1 VLSLGVALLVLASAT
16 ASHAKVFIKISDGTN
31 TLDGLVTT
39 SRGGLMLSKVSPAP
53 AGTAN
58 VTDVLNVLTCP
69 TRPCT
74 VHFPSGNVAPAAPAV
89 SDTFTFTDVLGNA
102 RVEKFDSGASADR
115 VSFKGVKITS
125 RVAGRVL
132 TITYGVQSGDLRDIT
147 STSGSYTGT
156 AALTGTF
163 KTAGGAKA
171 SACNNGATA
180 AEVSNFCVRLS
191 VALNG
196 TTVNGAGA
204 SAVATVSVPCNNAF
218 PTTNPCGTGGIYTFA
233 TGSFNGVNDSKSI
246 GCASP
251 CRPTQ
256 VGTMTAEFNATGD
269 VLQLTAS
276 ANGAMANVGDE
287 VGGGEEVLLTLADE
301 LGTNRWTTYTATA
314 EPCRA
319 LPQPP
324 LGDELGD
331 VPNKSPNAT
340 TPIKFRLEC
349 GVLAPLATSGP
360 EAAVDLVSIV
370 DPTEGVLAGSA
381 GTRNDASRAAF
392 LPAEG
397 GLKLKNVNTLK
408 LNYEV
413 VVGLSP
419 SGDSTLGDLTFSDCA
434 NGSIRVELELVK
446 SDGTPAGTAKVY
458 LGDDPYTNFKSGCSE
473 VYPPLS
479 GANLVN
485 NPDKRVD
492 ASGLTSYF
500 DAPCCI
506 TFAKLKYGAR
516 GNLLVRRIV
525 LVVDQGQPSTSPANY
540 KVRLLD
546 GTVNGITALA
556 ALQVPTGFEPVTNLS
571 TNGVSIVIRKLTG
584 PTPGIVKVIPGSQI
598 MITGPQYHVNVG
610 NSELSPDVGGS
621 EYAVN
626 LCLNGAEEGAGT
638 DTNSL
643 QPTGL
648 CIPDQGYIS
657 VK

>member
-1 VLSLGVALLVLASAT
+1 MSA
-16 ASHAKVFIKISDGTN
+16 AVSHAAIFLKISDGT
-31 TLDGLVTT
+31 TTVDGLVTAT
-39 SRGGLMLSKVSPAP
+39 RGGLTLRKVSPAP
-53 AGTAN
+53 TGTAN

-69 TRPCT
+69 APPCT
-74 VHFPSGNVAPAAPAV
+74 VHFPSGATTPTPPAGT
-89 SDTFTFTDVLGNA
+89 TFTFQDVSAASRA

-132 TITYGVQSGDLRDIT
+132 TITYGVQSGDLRDLT
-147 STSGSYTGT
+147 TTSGSYTGT

-163 KTAGGAKA
+163 KTAAGLKA
-171 SACNNGATA
+171 SACNNGLTA
-180 AEVSNFCVRLS
+180 ADVSNFCLRLS

-196 TTVNGAGA
+196 TTLNGAGA

-218 PTTNPCGTGGIYTFA
+218 PTTNPCGTNGSYTA
-233 TGSFNGVNDSKSI
+233 ALGSFTGVNDNKSI

-276 ANGAMANVGDE
+276 ANGAMANVADE
-287 VGGGEEVLLTLADE
+287 AGGGEEVLLTLADE
-301 LGTNRWTTYTATA
+301 LGANRWTTYTATA

-324 LGDELGD
+324 MGDELGD
-331 VPNKSPNAT
+331 VSNPSPDAT
-340 TPIKFRLEC
+340 RPVKFRLEC
-349 GVLAPLATSGP
+349 GVLAPLATSGA

-370 DPTEGVLAGSA
+370 DPAEGVLAGSA

-392 LPAEG
+392 LPAS
-397 GLKLKNVNTLK
+397 GLKLKNVDTLK
-408 LNYEV
+408 LNFEV

-485 NPDKRVD
+485 NPSKRVD
-492 ASGLTSYF
+492 ASGLVYGL
-500 DAPCCI
+500 AEPCCI
-506 TFAKLKYGAR
+506 TFKKLQYGAR

-546 GTVNGITALA
+546 GNVNGITALV

-598 MITGPQYHVNVG
+598 RITGPQFHVNVK
-610 NSELSPDVGGS
+610 NTELNPDVGGS

-626 LCLNGAEEGAGT
+626 LCLNGAEEGSGT

-657 VK
+657 VQ